1 MKNSNV
7 RIIAFTILLTA
18 VVMGAQ
24 LNPASA
30 QTAPTLGAA
39 QSFAVLA
46 GSAVT
51 NTGPTIIAG
60 DLGVSPGTA
69 VTGFPPGLVTG
80 GAIHA
85 ADAQAQQAKA
95 DLTNAYTN
103 LAGQACNITYAVPT
117 DLGGRTLPQGVYCF
131 SSSVAITGTLTL
143 DGSGDPAAT
152 WVFKVGSTLITA
164 TNSTVVLVNGAQQ
177 CNDSW
182 QVGSSATLGTNSTFV
197 GNILALTSIT
207 LNTGTK
213 MSGRALA
220 RNGAVT
226 LDDNAVS
233 PAACAVPPPVT
244 PTLDK
249 AFSPATINAT
259 GISLLTITLHN
270 SGRVVAT
277 LTAPLIDS
285 LPTGVLV
292 SGSAS
297 NTCGGTITATAGSSK
312 VTLTGGSIPS
322 AGSCTVTVQVTA
334 ANGGSYFNSLAA
346 GALRT
351 SNGNNVAPAV
361 AGLTVNTL
369 ATIPP
374 TISKAFNP
382 ATINAEGI
390 SLLTITL
397 HNSRGVVATLT
408 APLID
413 SLPTGVLV
421 SGSASNTCG
430 GTVTA
435 DTGSS
440 TVTLTGGWI
449 PAGNS
454 CKVTVKVT
462 AANRGNYINSVPAGG
477 LKTSTGNN
485 AAPAIATLSVN
496 VPTIL
501 PPTLSKAF
509 SPAVIYVNGIS
520 HLIIMLNN
528 PNGTVAKITTP
539 FTDTFPTGV
548 NVYGNPSNTCGGT
561 ATGIA
566 GSSKVTLSGGS
577 IPANGSCTVAVDV
590 TSKYPGCCYANKLL
604 AGTLQTD
611 KGSNTG
617 LAVAML
623 VVNGPPNMKPSVHK
637 DFAPTNIA
645 PGGISGLT
653 ITLFNPTGAIAK
665 LTAPLIDTF
674 PAGMFI
680 AGPAGNTCGGTATA
694 RMGGSS
700 LTLTGGSIPAKGSC
714 SVKVLVTAKSNGS
727 YVNMLSACSL
737 QTDKGCNS
745 GAFSA
750 VFTVGIKLSKTFSP
764 ARIGVG
770 GVSLLTITLHNPG
783 SSVASMIA
791 PLTDKLPSGLTVSGN
806 IRNSCGGTVTAPTGG
821 STVTLTGGSIPARSL
836 CSITVNVTA
845 AYPDC
850 YYNMLPS
857 GALQTNEGSN
867 TAPYVASVT
876 VN

>member
-1 MKNSNV
+1 
-7 RIIAFTILLTA
+7 
-18 VVMGAQ
+18 
-24 LNPASA
+24 
-30 QTAPTLGAA
+30 
-39 QSFAVLA
+39 
-46 GSAVT
+46 
-51 NTGPTIIAG
+51 
-60 DLGVSPGTA
+60 
-69 VTGFPPGLVTG
+69 
-80 GAIHA
+80 
-85 ADAQAQQAKA
+85 
-95 DLTNAYTN
+95 
-103 LAGQACNITYAVPT
+103 
-117 DLGGRTLPQGVYCF
+117 
-131 SSSVAITGTLTL
+131 
-143 DGSGDPAAT
+143 
-152 WVFKVGSTLITA
+152 
-164 TNSTVVLVNGAQQ
+164 
-177 CNDSW
+177 
-182 QVGSSATLGTNSTFV
+182 
-197 GNILALTSIT
+197 
-207 LNTGTK
+207 
-213 MSGRALA
+213 
-220 RNGAVT
+220 
-226 LDDNAVS
+226 
-233 PAACAVPPPVT
+233 
-244 PTLDK
+244 
-249 AFSPATINAT
+249 
-259 GISLLTITLHN
+259 
-270 SGRVVAT
+270 
-277 LTAPLIDS
+277 
-285 LPTGVLV
+285 
-292 SGSAS
+292 
-297 NTCGGTITATAGSSK
+297 
-312 VTLTGGSIPS
+312 
-322 AGSCTVTVQVTA
+322 
-334 ANGGSYFNSLAA
+334 
-346 GALRT
+346 
-351 SNGNNVAPAV
+351 
-361 AGLTVNTL
+361 
-369 ATIPP
+369 
-374 TISKAFNP
+374 
-382 ATINAEGI
+382 
-390 SLLTITL
+390 
-397 HNSRGVVATLT
+397 
-408 APLID
+408 
-413 SLPTGVLV
+413 
-421 SGSASNTCG
+421 
-430 GTVTA
+430 
-435 DTGSS
+435 
-440 TVTLTGGWI
+440 
-449 PAGNS
+449 
-454 CKVTVKVT
+454 
-462 AANRGNYINSVPAGG
+462 
-477 LKTSTGNN
+477 
-485 AAPAIATLSVN
+485 
-496 VPTIL
+496 
-501 PPTLSKAF
+501 
-509 SPAVIYVNGIS
+509 
-520 HLIIMLNN
+520 MLNN

-539 FTDTFPTGV
+539 FTDTFPAGV
-548 NVYGNPSNTCGGT
+548 NVYANPSNTCGGT
-561 ATGIA
+561 ATATA

-637 DFAPTNIA
+637 DFAPTDIA

-750 VFTVGIKLSKTFSP
+750 VFTVGIRLSKTFSP

-867 TAPYVASVT
+867 IAPYVASVT

>member
-1 MKNSNV
+1 
-7 RIIAFTILLTA
+7 
-18 VVMGAQ
+18 
-24 LNPASA
+24 
-30 QTAPTLGAA
+30 
-39 QSFAVLA
+39 
-46 GSAVT
+46 
-51 NTGPTIIAG
+51 
-60 DLGVSPGTA
+60 
-69 VTGFPPGLVTG
+69 
-80 GAIHA
+80 
-85 ADAQAQQAKA
+85 
-95 DLTNAYTN
+95 
-103 LAGQACNITYAVPT
+103 
-117 DLGGRTLPQGVYCF
+117 
-131 SSSVAITGTLTL
+131 
-143 DGSGDPAAT
+143 
-152 WVFKVGSTLITA
+152 
-164 TNSTVVLVNGAQQ
+164 
-177 CNDSW
+177 
-182 QVGSSATLGTNSTFV
+182 
-197 GNILALTSIT
+197 
-207 LNTGTK
+207 

-233 PAACAVPPPVT
+233 PAACAVPPPVP
-244 PTLDK
+244 PTLD
-249 AFSPATINAT
+249 
-259 GISLLTITLHN
+259 
-270 SGRVVAT
+270 
-277 LTAPLIDS
+277 
-285 LPTGVLV
+285 
-292 SGSAS
+292 
-297 NTCGGTITATAGSSK
+297 
-312 VTLTGGSIPS
+312 
-322 AGSCTVTVQVTA
+322 
-334 ANGGSYFNSLAA
+334 
-346 GALRT
+346 
-351 SNGNNVAPAV
+351 
-361 AGLTVNTL
+361 
-369 ATIPP
+369 
-374 TISKAFNP
+374 KAFNP

-397 HNSRGVVATLT
+397 HNSGGVVATLT